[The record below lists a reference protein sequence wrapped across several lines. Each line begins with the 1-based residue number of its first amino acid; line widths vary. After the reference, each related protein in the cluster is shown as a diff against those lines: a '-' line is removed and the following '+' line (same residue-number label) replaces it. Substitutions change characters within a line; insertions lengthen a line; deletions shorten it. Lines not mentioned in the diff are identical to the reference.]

1 MWCSQFIPYL
11 LDMHAKG
18 ELPLE
23 ELVTIYDMK
32 DHAKA
37 VEDSKAGRSLKAVL
51 KW

>member
-1 MWCSQFIPYL
+1 
-11 LDMHAKG
+11 MHRKG

-23 ELVTIYDMK
+23 ELVTVYDMK

-37 VEDSKAGRSLKAVL
+37 LKDSKAGKSLKAVL